1 MSNQELSRFDP
12 WSAVVIALTLGLFLV
27 SVFVKGFTHELLLEA
42 GIFLVSVKLILL
54 GQKNTA
60 FSRAPNQRLECIA
73 NLLEGVQQPSPRSE
87 S

>member
-60 FSRAPNQRLECIA
+60 FSRATNQRLERIA
-73 NLLEGVQQPSPRSE
+73 NLLEGAQQPSPRSE

>member
-60 FSRAPNQRLECIA
+60 FSRATNQRLERIA